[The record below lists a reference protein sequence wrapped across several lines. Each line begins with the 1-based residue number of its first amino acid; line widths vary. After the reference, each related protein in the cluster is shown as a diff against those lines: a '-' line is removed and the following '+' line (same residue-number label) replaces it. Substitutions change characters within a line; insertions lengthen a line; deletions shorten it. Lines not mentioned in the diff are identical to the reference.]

1 MILMNNNLT
10 ILVNLDSFSFSFF
23 LILHCMLHF
32 IHSIFVFSF
41 SQFGDNTNGCTSA
54 GPHFNPDG
62 CSHGAPED
70 PKGSRHAGD
79 LGNVTAEGGTAK
91 VSITDEMISLTG
103 EHSVIGRTVV
113 VHADQDDLGKG
124 GHELS
129 LTTGN
134 AGARSACGVIGIAK

>member
-1 MILMNNNLT
+1 M
-10 ILVNLDSFSFSFF
+10 LVILDSFDFSTLLVLHVELTPYYFDINTF
-23 LILHCMLHF
+23 LI
-32 IHSIFVFSF
+32 S

-62 CSHGAPED
+62 CSHGAPEN

-79 LGNVTAEGGTAK
+79 LGNVTAEGGAAK
-91 VSITDEMISLTG
+91 IDITDQMISLTG

>member
-1 MILMNNNLT
+1 MYSRYLS
-10 ILVNLDSFSFSFF
+10 LVTTP
-23 LILHCMLHF
+23 MAAP
-32 IHSIFVFSF
+32 
-41 SQFGDNTNGCTSA
+41 CTSA

-62 CSHGAPED
+62 CSHGAPEN
-70 PKGSRHAGD
+70 PRGSRHAGD

-91 VSITDEMISLTG
+91 ISLTDEMISLTG

-113 VHADQDDLGKG
+113 VHADQDDLGQG

>member
-1 MILMNNNLT
+1 M
-10 ILVNLDSFSFSFF
+10 
-23 LILHCMLHF
+23 
-32 IHSIFVFSF
+32 
-41 SQFGDNTNGCTSA
+41 
-54 GPHFNPDG
+54 
-62 CSHGAPED
+62 
-70 PKGSRHAGD
+70 
-79 LGNVTAEGGTAK
+79 TAEGGTAK
-91 VSITDEMISLTG
+91 ISLTDEMISLTG